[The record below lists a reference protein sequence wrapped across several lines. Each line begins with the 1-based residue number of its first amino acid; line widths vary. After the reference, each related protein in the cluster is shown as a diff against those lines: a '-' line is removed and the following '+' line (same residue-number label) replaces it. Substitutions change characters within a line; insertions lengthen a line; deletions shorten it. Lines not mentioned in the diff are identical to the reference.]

1 MNRPISSL
9 FALLPLSPVI
19 RSIPRIPL
27 GIFNTRC
34 FSIFSLLPFETL
46 SSTRCCSRTLEFSRA
61 KKERERERKRKKAE
75 TRRGNVYKY
84 IYTAE
89 ERFAKPTVPTLVG
102 GEGGHRVHEMPS
114 FQREDNDRCENAHYI
129 LLINLTMRAR
139 RSRLTRVASV
149 ERAYVQGRG
158 CGNER
163 ERGERKREMRT
174 RRRRR
179 KTLVGSLLLV
189 KHPRFLFSN
198 ADLVPIPK
206 LRLSYMPIQTSPR
219 YRERDIFRYK
229 SLHPLLINYSSIY
242 FSREVTFL
250 VTDD

>member
-1 MNRPISSL
+1 MVSPLVRPSDWSYPREFGKREPERFAAGSRHNEPRCMRGRIYTPGALYVARAGTATKRDAPLMMKVEPISSL

-84 IYTAE
+84 IYI
-89 ERFAKPTVPTLVG
+89 RQKSGLQNQQFQRWS
-102 GEGGHRVHEMPS
+102 EGRGHRVHEMPS

-163 ERGERKREMRT
+163 EREERGSEKCGREGGGG
-174 RRRRR
+174 RR
-179 KTLVGSLLLV
+179 S
-189 KHPRFLFSN
+189 
-198 ADLVPIPK
+198 
-206 LRLSYMPIQTSPR
+206 
-219 YRERDIFRYK
+219 
-229 SLHPLLINYSSIY
+229 
-242 FSREVTFL
+242 
-250 VTDD
+250 

>member
-1 MNRPISSL
+1 M
-9 FALLPLSPVI
+9 
-19 RSIPRIPL
+19 
-27 GIFNTRC
+27 
-34 FSIFSLLPFETL
+34 
-46 SSTRCCSRTLEFSRA
+46 
-61 KKERERERKRKKAE
+61 
-75 TRRGNVYKY
+75 
-84 IYTAE
+84 
-89 ERFAKPTVPTLVG
+89 
-102 GEGGHRVHEMPS
+102 HEMPS

-189 KHPRFLFSN
+189 KHPRLLFSN

-219 YRERDIFRYK
+219 YRETYSDINPFI
-229 SLHPLLINYSSIY
+229 L
-242 FSREVTFL
+242 F
-250 VTDD
+250 

>member
-1 MNRPISSL
+1 MVSPLVRPSDWSYPREFGKRESERFAAGSRHNEPRCMRGRIYTPGALYVARAGTATKRDAPLMMKVEPADFIAFRPPPSL
-9 FALLPLSPVI
+9 S
-19 RSIPRIPL
+19 RHSIPL

-61 KKERERERKRKKAE
+61 EKERERGRGRGKKAE

-84 IYTAE
+84 IYI
-89 ERFAKPTVPTLVG
+89 RQKSGLQNQQFQRWW
-102 GEGGHRVHEMPS
+102 EGRGHRVHEMPS

-163 ERGERKREMRT
+163 EREERGSEKCGREEGGGG
-174 RRRRR
+174 RR
-179 KTLVGSLLLV
+179 SE
-189 KHPRFLFSN
+189 
-198 ADLVPIPK
+198 VPFC
-206 LRLSYMPIQTSPR
+206 S
-219 YRERDIFRYK
+219 
-229 SLHPLLINYSSIY
+229 
-242 FSREVTFL
+242 
-250 VTDD
+250 